1 MPDLELVADA
11 TVIDGSTSVNILATL
26 ATKSLSQYAMQNGI
40 PAVEAYVTK
49 YKHSDTVVL
58 MFTLHLV

>member
-40 PAVEAYVTK
+40 PAVGAYVTK